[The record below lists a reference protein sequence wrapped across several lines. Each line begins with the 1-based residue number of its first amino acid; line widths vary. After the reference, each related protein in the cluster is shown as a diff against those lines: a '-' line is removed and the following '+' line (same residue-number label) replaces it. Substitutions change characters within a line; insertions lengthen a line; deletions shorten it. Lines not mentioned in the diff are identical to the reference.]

1 MWIGTIKHRQSCHAF
16 RGDQNMKKSLIII
29 INVIIMAV
37 ILIFVVLYSGAE
49 SKASYQRQIEHF
61 EDSTVTME
69 QVTENY
75 LESEQKICDIWA
87 RYINNNTMTMEEAA
101 AYIRSLHMSDDTSA
115 HLIFPDTL
123 EGLSTRSKQGT
134 DDDFAVSYKRVDL
147 LKDVDWIDETGKSIN
162 ITRAYTNPMNGE
174 QALAFCNMVK
184 LHDPES
190 EAPKTAVL
198 LRVIPI
204 SVLEQKWVFPQTELV
219 NAELSMIDGNGDYI
233 LKGDSFKNSSFFEF
247 YKSYNPNDP
256 ASSGELFDKITSS
269 TGSVPM
275 INSHKQEC
283 ILAFTP
289 VSAAAGWTLLGLV
302 PVEDLNTGTENWLLI
317 GVVSA
322 GLLILFL
329 ADLLYILYFNKRL
342 QIAAREA
349 ESANK
354 AKTDFLST
362 MSHDIRTPMNAIIG
376 LTTIAEKN
384 LGDVE
389 STGESLRK
397 ISLASNHL
405 LTLINDILDISKV
418 ESGKLKLSPLTFSIV
433 ETVENLVTVSQP
445 MIKEKNIE
453 FSFNINQ
460 MEKEYLYTDQL
471 RLNQIYINILSNAIK
486 YTEPGGRVSVDL
498 RQEKSEKPGCIR
510 LTYVI
515 SDTGIGMSP
524 EFMENMYQPFS
535 RQTDSRVNSIQ
546 GTGLGLAITKQMVEL
561 LGGTIDCQSEQ
572 GKGTTFTVVLDI
584 PEADRQREDMQ
595 LESIDVL
602 IVDDDEVML
611 QTTVDILESL
621 GASAEQAQNG
631 LEALGMIEH
640 RHLSGRDYDA
650 IIIDWKMP
658 EIDGLETIRR
668 IRAEIDKDIPIL
680 LISAYDWSDIE
691 DKAKEAG
698 ANAFVSKPLFRSTL
712 YDKIND
718 LIGKE
723 SISTEPEDDYSDLHG
738 LHILI
743 AEDNDINWEI
753 ISTILTMYGIT
764 TDRAENGR
772 ICVDMMSTAAEGS
785 YELIFMDIQMP
796 EMNGL
801 DATRAIRKL
810 EDPWASSIPII
821 AMTADAFS
829 ENVTEC
835 LEAGMDGHIAKPVDI
850 KLVIKEIRRIKD
862 RGGQK

>member
-1 MWIGTIKHRQSCHAF
+1 
-16 RGDQNMKKSLIII
+16 MKKTVIII
-29 INVIIMAV
+29 VNVVIMVA
-37 ILIFVVLYSGAE
+37 IMSFVVLYSGSE
-49 SKASYQRQIEHF
+49 SRDSYQRQIEHF

-75 LESEQKICDIWA
+75 LESEQRICDIWA
-87 RYINNNTMTMEEAA
+87 RYINNKTMTMEEAA
-101 AYIRSLHMSDDTSA
+101 DYIRASHVLENTSA
-115 HLIFPDTL
+115 HLISPDTL
-123 EGLSTRSKQGT
+123 TGLSTRPKQGT
-134 DDDFAVSYKRVDL
+134 DDDYAVSYKKIDL
-147 LKDVDWIDETGKSIN
+147 LEDTSWIDSIGESIN

-174 QALAFCNMVK
+174 QSLAFCNTVE
-184 LHDPES
+184 LYNPES
-190 EAPKTAVL
+190 QKSETAVL
-198 LRVIPI
+198 MRVIPI
-204 SVLEQKWVFPQTELV
+204 SMLEQKWVLPQTELV
-219 NAELSMIDGNGDYI
+219 NAELAVIDADGDYI
-233 LKGDSFKNSSFFEF
+233 LKGDSFKNSSLFEF
-247 YKSYNPNDP
+247 YKSYNATDP
-256 ASSGELFDKITSS
+256 KSSTELFNKITSS
-269 TGSVPM
+269 TGSIPM

-283 ILAFTP
+283 VLAFTP
-289 VSAAAGWTLLGLV
+289 VSASDGWTMLGLV
-302 PVEDLNTGTENWLLI
+302 PAKDLDVDTENWLLF

-329 ADLLYILYFNKRL
+329 FDLLCILYFNKRL

-453 FSFNINQ
+453 FSFHTNQ

-498 RQEKSEKPGCIR
+498 HQDKSDKPGYVR
-510 LTYVI
+510 LTYVVA
-515 SDTGIGMSP
+515 DTGIGMSP
-524 EFMENMYQPFS
+524 EFMETMYQPFS
-535 RQTDSRVNSIQ
+535 RQIDSRVNSIQ
-546 GTGLGLAITKQMVEL
+546 GTGLGLAITKQMVDL
-561 LGGTIDCQSEQ
+561 LGGTIECQSER
-572 GKGTTFTVVLDI
+572 GKGTTFTIVLDI
-584 PEADRQREDMQ
+584 QEADRQREDMQ
-595 LESIDVL
+595 LESVDVL
-602 IVDDDEVML
+602 IVDDDEIML

-621 GASAEQAQNG
+621 GASAEQAPSG

-640 RHLSGRDYDA
+640 RHLSGKDYDA

-668 IRAEIDKDIPIL
+668 IRSEIDETIPIL

-691 DKAKEAG
+691 DKAKAAG

-718 LIGKE
+718 LIGVE
-723 SISTEPEDDYSDLHG
+723 SKSIEPEDDYSDLQG
-738 LHILI
+738 LHILV

-753 ISTILTMYGIT
+753 ISAILSMYGIT

-772 ICVDMMSTAAEGS
+772 ICVDMMRTAAEGS
-785 YELIFMDIQMP
+785 CELICMDVQMP

-801 DATRAIRKL
+801 DATREIRGL

-829 ENVTEC
+829 ENVMEC
-835 LEAGMDGHIAKPVDI
+835 LDAGMNGHIAKPVDI
-850 KLVIKEIRRIKD
+850 KIVIKEIRRIKD
-862 RGGQK
+862 GGGQL

>member
-1 MWIGTIKHRQSCHAF
+1 
-16 RGDQNMKKSLIII
+16 MKKTFIII
-29 INVIIMAV
+29 VNVVIMAS
-37 ILIFVVLYSGAE
+37 ILIFVVLYSGLE
-49 SKASYQRQIEHF
+49 SRNSYRRQIEHF
-61 EDSTVTME
+61 EDTTVTME
-69 QVTENY
+69 RVTENY
-75 LESEQKICDIWA
+75 LEGEQRICDIWA
-87 RYINNNTMTMEEAA
+87 HYINSKSMTMEEAA
-101 AYIRSLHMSDDTSA
+101 GYIRSSHVLDNTSA
-115 HLIFPDTL
+115 HLISPDTL
-123 EGLSTRSKQGT
+123 TGLSTRPKQGT
-134 DDDFAVSYKRVDL
+134 TDDYAVSYKRVDL
-147 LKDVDWIDETGKSIN
+147 LNNVDWIDEIGKSIN

-174 QALAFCNMVK
+174 QVLAFCNMVK
-184 LHDPES
+184 LYDPEGKTS
-190 EAPKTAVL
+190 EPAVL

-204 SVLEQKWVFPQTELV
+204 SMLEQKWVFPQTELV
-219 NAELSMIDGNGDYI
+219 NAELSMIDANGDYI

-247 YKSYNPNDP
+247 YKSYNSTDP
-256 ASSGELFDKITSS
+256 ESSSELFDSITSS
-269 TGSVPM
+269 TGSVSM
-275 INSHKQEC
+275 INSHGQEC
-283 ILAFTP
+283 ILAYTP
-289 VSAAAGWTLLGLV
+289 ISASEGWTLLGMV
-302 PVEDLNTGTENWLLI
+302 PAKDLNAGTENWLLI
-317 GVVSA
+317 GVISL

-329 ADLLYILYFNKRL
+329 CDLSYMLYLNKRL
-342 QIAAREA
+342 QISAREA

-384 LGDVE
+384 LGDIE
-389 STGESLRK
+389 STEESLRK
-397 ISLASNHL
+397 IGLASNHL

-418 ESGKLKLSPLTFSIV
+418 ESGKLKLSPHNFSIV

-460 MEKEYLYTDQL
+460 MEKEYIYTDQL

-486 YTEPGGRVSVDL
+486 YTEPGGRVSVDM
-498 RQEKSEKPGCIR
+498 RQEKSEKPGCVQMN
-510 LTYVI
+510 YVVAD
-515 SDTGIGMSP
+515 SGIGMTP
-524 EFMENMYQPFS
+524 EFMANMYQPFS
-535 RQTDSRVNSIQ
+535 RQIDSRVNSIQ
-546 GTGLGLAITKQMVEL
+546 GTGLGLAITKQMVDL
-561 LGGTIDCQSEQ
+561 LGGTIECRSEQ

-595 LESIDVL
+595 LESVDVL
-602 IVDDDEVML
+602 IVDDDEIML

-668 IRAEIDKDIPIL
+668 IRSEIDSDVPIL

-691 DKAKEAG
+691 DKAKAAG

-723 SISTEPEDDYSDLHG
+723 SSSVEPEDDYSDLHG
-738 LHILI
+738 LNILI

-753 ISTILTMYGIT
+753 ISTILAMYGIT
-764 TDRAENGR
+764 TQRAENGR
-772 ICVDMMSTAAEGS
+772 ICVDMMRAAAEGS

-835 LEAGMDGHIAKPVDI
+835 MEAGMDGHIAKPVDI

-862 RGGQK
+862 GGGKS

>member
-1 MWIGTIKHRQSCHAF
+1 
-16 RGDQNMKKSLIII
+16 MKKTYIII
-29 INVIIMAV
+29 VNVVIMAA
-37 ILIFVVLYSGAE
+37 ILTIVVLYSRFENRDAYRR
-49 SKASYQRQIEHF
+49 KIEHF
-61 EDSTVTME
+61 VDTTVTME
-69 QVTENY
+69 RVTENY
-75 LESEQKICDIWA
+75 LEGEQRICDVWA

-101 AYIRSLHMSDDTSA
+101 AYIRSSHVLENTSA
-115 HLIFPDTL
+115 HLISSDTL
-123 EGLSTRSKQGT
+123 EGLSTRPKQGT
-134 DDDFAVSYKRVDL
+134 DNDYAVSYKRVNL
-147 LKDVDWIDETGKSIN
+147 LTNVDWIDEIGKSIN

-174 QALAFCNMVK
+174 QSLAFCNSIT
-184 LHDPES
+184 LYDPES
-190 EAPKTAVL
+190 GTAGAAIL
-198 LRVIPI
+198 LRVIPV
-204 SVLEQKWVFPQTELV
+204 SALEQKWVFPQTELM
-219 NAELSMIDGNGDYI
+219 NAELSMIDANGDYI

-247 YKSYNPNDP
+247 YKSYNSTDP
-256 ASSGELFDKITSS
+256 ESSAVLYDTITSS

-275 INSHKQEC
+275 INSHGQEC

-289 VSAAAGWTLLGLV
+289 ILATAGWTLLGLV
-302 PVEDLNTGTENWLLI
+302 PAKDLNLHTENWLLV
-317 GVVSA
+317 GVVSV
-322 GLLILFL
+322 GLLILFIC
-329 ADLLYILYFNKRL
+329 DLLYMLHLNKRL
-342 QIAAREA
+342 AIAAREA
-349 ESANK
+349 ESANR

-453 FSFNINQ
+453 FSFHANR

-486 YTEPGGRVSVDL
+486 YTEPGGRVSVDM
-498 RQEKSEKPGCIR
+498 RQEKSVKPGCVQ
-510 LTYVI
+510 LTYIVA
-515 SDTGIGMSP
+515 DTGIGMSP
-524 EFMENMYQPFS
+524 EFMATMYQPFS
-535 RQTDSRVNSIQ
+535 RQIDSRVNSIQ
-546 GTGLGLAITKQMVEL
+546 GTGLGLAITKQMVDL
-561 LGGTIDCQSEQ
+561 LDGTIECQSEQ

-584 PEADRQREDMQ
+584 PEADRQREDMKF
-595 LESIDVL
+595 EAIDVL
-602 IVDDDEVML
+602 VVDDDETML
-611 QTTVDILESL
+611 EITVDILESL

-631 LEALGMIEH
+631 TVALGMIGH
-640 RHLSGRDYDA
+640 RHLSGKDYDA
-650 IIIDWKMP
+650 VIIDWKMP

-668 IRAEIDKDIPIL
+668 IRAEIDADIPIL

-691 DKAKEAG
+691 DKAKAAG
-698 ANAFVSKPLFRSTL
+698 ANGFVSKPLFRSTL
-712 YDKIND
+712 YDKINE
-718 LIGKE
+718 LIGQDSG
-723 SISTEPEDDYSDLHG
+723 SIEPEDDYSDLQG
-738 LHILI
+738 LHILV

-753 ISTILTMYGIT
+753 ISAILGMYGIT
-764 TDRAENGR
+764 TERAENGR
-772 ICVDMMSTAAEGS
+772 VCVDMMKTAAKGS

-801 DATRAIRKL
+801 DATRAIRRL

-835 LEAGMDGHIAKPVDI
+835 LDAGMNGHIAKPVDI

-862 RGGQK
+862 GGGKV